1 MLCEGSTVTSHHL
14 LNDRSYDEVL
24 GVVELHPDKPGCF
37 TLRNMSNSTWI
48 VVPDGEQ
55 QKTVVPTQR
64 LYVRPMSIDFG
75 PVQGRI
81 T

>member
-1 MLCEGSTVTSHHL
+1 VLCEGATVTSHHL
-14 LNDRSYDEVL
+14 LNDRSYDEAL
-24 GVVELHPDKPGCF
+24 GVVERHPDKPGCF
-37 TLRNMSNSTWI
+37 TLRNMSDSTWI
-48 VVPDGEQ
+48 VVPDGDT